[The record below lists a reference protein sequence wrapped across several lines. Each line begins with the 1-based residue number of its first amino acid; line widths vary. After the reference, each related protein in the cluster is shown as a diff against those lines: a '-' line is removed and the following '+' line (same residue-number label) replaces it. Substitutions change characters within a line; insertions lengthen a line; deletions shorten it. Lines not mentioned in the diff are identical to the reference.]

1 MSDSKYE
8 GLQIANP
15 LTLEPE
21 WLAKVQEDIFDPERV
36 IIDTHHHLWSEA
48 GLIPYSLEDFLAD
61 TDSGHNVVKSVFM
74 ECHSNYYTDGPEHLR
89 SLGEVAYITELA
101 DKPKSLRWLPPLTF
115 AKATVLKTWS
125 IATVK

>member
-21 WLAKVQEDIFDPERV
+21 WLAKVQEEIFDPERV

-48 GLIPYSLEDFLAD
+48 GLIPYSLDDFLAD
-61 TDSGHNVVKSVFM
+61 TGSGHAIKQTVFIECGSQYRQGGSDALKPVGETEFVAALAKEAALAAAAEPGGGGAMCLVRVV
-74 ECHSNYYTDGPEHLR
+74 G
-89 SLGEVAYITELA
+89 
-101 DKPKSLRWLPPLTF
+101 W
-115 AKATVLKTWS
+115 
-125 IATVK
+125 